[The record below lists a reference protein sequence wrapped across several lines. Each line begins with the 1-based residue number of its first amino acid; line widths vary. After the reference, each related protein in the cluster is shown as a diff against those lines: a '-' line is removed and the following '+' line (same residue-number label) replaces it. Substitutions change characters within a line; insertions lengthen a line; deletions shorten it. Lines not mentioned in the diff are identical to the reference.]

1 MEGIHKLRDS
11 LEAPGAARVQGMETI
26 TSNIS
31 PRGAPL
37 PPPPYGWGA
46 HTSLHTSKM
55 CGRIYHRYMRR
66 CVWREPRPPGGR
78 RPLLSTHSLSVWPH
92 IFDVGSGTG
101 PRSGGPRRGNL

>member
-66 CVWREPRPPGGR
+66 CVWREPHPPGVGDH
-78 RPLLSTHSLSVWPH
+78 RPLR
-92 IFDVGSGTG
+92 GRGRG
-101 PRSGGPRRGNL
+101 AEGPRRAKSTL